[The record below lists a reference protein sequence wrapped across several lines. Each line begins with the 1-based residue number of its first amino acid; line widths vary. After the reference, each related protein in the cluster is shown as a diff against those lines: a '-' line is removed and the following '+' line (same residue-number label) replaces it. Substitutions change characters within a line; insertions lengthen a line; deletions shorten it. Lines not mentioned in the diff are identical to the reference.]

1 MNALALLLG
10 LGFGFAAAF
19 QDAKDKEIDSALLY
33 AFVGAGALVF
43 LFEHGTQLLAIALI
57 PAAIAFALYLLNA
70 FASGDVYAVLGYS
83 LFFPFYF
90 GQSAYP
96 VPLMTAAIAAAFVFL
111 ALFTFTKQRKFGQYP
126 FLPFLL
132 AGVVAS
138 LALKLV
144 LG

>member
-10 LGFGFAAAF
+10 LGFGFAAAL
-19 QDAKDKEIDSALLY
+19 QDAKDKEIDSVLLY
-33 AFVGAGALVF
+33 AFVGTGALAL
-43 LFEHGTQLLAIALI
+43 LFEHGTQFLAIALI

-90 GQSAYP
+90 GASAFP
-96 VPLMTAAIAAAFVFL
+96 VPLMTAAIAFAYAFLFVFTTIKR
-111 ALFTFTKQRKFGQYP
+111 AGWGQYP

-138 LALKLV
+138 LALKYV
-144 LG
+144 LP